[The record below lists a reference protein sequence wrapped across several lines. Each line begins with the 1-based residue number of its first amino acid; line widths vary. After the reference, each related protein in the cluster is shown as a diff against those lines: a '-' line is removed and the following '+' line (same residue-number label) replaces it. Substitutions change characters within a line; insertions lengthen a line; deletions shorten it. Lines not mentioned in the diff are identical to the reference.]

1 MYGYAIY
8 SQRLPKGRTEC
19 ATLKCKDT
27 ISYIYYVNSQMCE
40 YRNKGRY
47 KGCVK
52 GFGTKRINFPIFEG
66 RGDPDEYFDWEFENI
81 F

>member
-1 MYGYAIY
+1 M
-8 SQRLPKGRTEC
+8 S
-19 ATLKCKDT
+19 
-27 ISYIYYVNSQMCE
+27 E

-66 RGDPDEYFDWEFENI
+66 RGDPDEYLDWEFENI
-81 F
+81 FYNHDLRGQECLMYALLHLKVLALS